1 MFTSERYYFKV
12 SDWWHPIILRMLVH
26 CGEGVLEKVNMSK
39 FDGIFPFGLGS
50 KVWKF
55 HRIVSAKWIKSTKF
69 VIEDYT
75 Y

>member
-1 MFTSERYYFKV
+1 
-12 SDWWHPIILRMLVH
+12 MLVH